1 MTNSQLESIHLMYVN
16 ACNGFLYS
24 EDLFKDESLHPSVR
38 LKFRV
43 LRDKF
48 NWIKKAIEVQ
58 VGGDHIRKI
67 DSLMYDNLNRFLVH
81 LSPTAQQEIER
92 LVIAYITEKY
102 LEDGKVD
109 SLQELSE
116 AIHSNDSKEES
127 K

>member
-58 VGGDHIRKI
+58 VGGDHIRNV
-67 DSLMYDNLNRFLVH
+67 DSLMYDNLNRFLIH

>member
-38 LKFRV
+38 LKFKV

-48 NWIKKAIEVQ
+48 NWIKNAIEVQ

-81 LSPTAQQEIER
+81 LSPAAQQEIER
-92 LVIAYITEKY
+92 LVIAYITENF
-102 LEDGKVD
+102 LENGKVD

-116 AIHSNDSKEES
+116 AIHPNNSKEEI